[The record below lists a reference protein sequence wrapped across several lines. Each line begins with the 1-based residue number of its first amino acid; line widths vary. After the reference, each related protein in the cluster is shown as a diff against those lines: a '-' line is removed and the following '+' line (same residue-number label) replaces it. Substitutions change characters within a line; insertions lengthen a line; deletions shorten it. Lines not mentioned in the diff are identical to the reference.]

1 MSPANTAAPDAKS
14 LPLEGITVLDLTR
27 ARAGPTCVR
36 HLADWGANI
45 IRVEAPEEPTE
56 DYTGRRDGFDFQNLH
71 RNKRMIRL
79 DLKAPEG
86 LAAFMK
92 LVEKADVI
100 VENMRSAVKHRLKVS
115 YDDVRKVN
123 PKIFYGSISG
133 FGQSGPYGKRAGVDQ
148 IVQGMGGLMSVTG
161 LPGQGPVR
169 VGVAIADLT
178 AGNLLALAIMM
189 ALFDRTRT
197 GVGRWVHTSLLEAQ
211 VFMLDFQAARYLM
224 KGEVAK
230 QAGND
235 HPTGVPTGVFP
246 STDGHFNIAAASTR
260 VWERLAD
267 ALGKP
272 EWKTKPEWNTAA
284 KRSTDRKALNAAIAE
299 ITKHK
304 PSAHWVALLE
314 EAGVPCGPINT
325 IDQVFADP
333 QVQHLG
339 ISTPMTSATRG
350 KVNVVASPIN
360 MEGTRKDIRLATG
373 DAGQHTDEI
382 LRTVGYTDAQLK
394 EMRTKGVI

>member
-1 MSPANTAAPDAKS
+1 MTDTQHEVTTEAH
-14 LPLEGITVLDLTR
+14 LPLTGITVIDCTR

-36 HLADWGANI
+36 HLADWGATI
-45 IRVEAPEEPTE
+45 IRVEQPEEPTE
-56 DYTGRRDGFDFQNLH
+56 DYTGRREGFDFQNLH

-79 DLKAPEG
+79 DLKQPEG

-100 VENMRSAVKHRLKVS
+100 VENMRSAVKHRLKIA

-123 PKIFYGSISG
+123 PKIVYASISG
-133 FGQSGPYGKRAGVDQ
+133 FGQTGPYGKRAGVDQ
-148 IVQGMGGLMSVTG
+148 IVQGMGGLMSITG

-169 VGVAIADLT
+169 VGIAIADLT
-178 AGNLLALAIMM
+178 AGNLLALATMM

-197 GVGRWVHTSLLEAQ
+197 GVGRWVHTSLLESQ
-211 VFMLDFQAARYLM
+211 IFLLDFQAARYL
-224 KGEVAK
+224 KDGEVAK

-246 STDGHFNIAAASTR
+246 SSDGHFNIAAASSR
-260 VWERLAD
+260 VWERLCD

-272 EWKTKPEWNTAA
+272 DWKTSPAWNTGA
-284 KRSTDRKALNAAIAE
+284 KRSADRKALNAAISE

-304 PSAHWVALLE
+304 PSAHWVELLE
-314 EAGVPCGPINT
+314 EAGVPCGPIYS

-339 ISTPMTSATRG
+339 IATPMQTAKHGTF
-350 KVNVVASPIN
+350 KVVASPIN
-360 MEGTRKDIRLATG
+360 MEGLNKDIRIPTG
-373 DAGQHTDEI
+373 EAGQDTEDV
-382 LRTVGYTDAQLK
+382 LRGIGYSDAKLK
-394 EMRTKGVI
+394 ELRDKRVI

>member
-1 MSPANTAAPDAKS
+1 MINTQPDAQDS
-14 LPLEGITVLDLTR
+14 SQLPLTGITVLDLTR

-56 DYTGRRDGFDFQNLH
+56 DYTGRREGFDFQNLH
-71 RNKRMIRL
+71 RNKRMIQL
-79 DLKAPEG
+79 DLKQPEG

-123 PKIFYGSISG
+123 PRIVYGSISG

-148 IVQGMGGLMSVTG
+148 IVQGMGGLMSITG

-169 VGVAIADLT
+169 VGIAIADLT
-178 AGNLLALAIMM
+178 AGNLLALSIMM

-246 STDGHFNIAAASTR
+246 SSDGHFNIAASSGR
-260 VWERLAD
+260 VWERMCD
-267 ALGKP
+267 ALGKS
-272 EWKTKPEWNTAA
+272 EWKASPAWNTGS
-284 KRSTDRKALNAAIAE
+284 KRSEDRKALNAAISE
-299 ITKHK
+299 VTRHK
-304 PSAHWVALLE
+304 PSAHWVELLE

-339 ISTPMTSATRG
+339 IATPMTSG
-350 KVNVVASPIN
+350 KHGKFNIVASPIN
-360 MEGTRKDIRLATG
+360 MEGLSKAIRTPTAEAGEHTEEVLRSIG
-373 DAGQHTDEI
+373 YSDAKIAE
-382 LRTVGYTDAQLK
+382 LRTK
-394 EMRTKGVI
+394 NVI